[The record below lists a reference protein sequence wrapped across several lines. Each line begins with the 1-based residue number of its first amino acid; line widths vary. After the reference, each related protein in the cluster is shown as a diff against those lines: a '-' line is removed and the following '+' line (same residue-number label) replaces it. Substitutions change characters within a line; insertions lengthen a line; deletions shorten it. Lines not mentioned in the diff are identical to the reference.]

1 LARMLAGLPD
11 SDLGIAHAEELLAVA
26 DREKRG

>member
-1 LARMLAGLPD
+1 MLAGLPD

-26 DREKRG
+26 ARERSGG